1 MVVSHYRSRQTETGS
16 LYKSYR
22 GRRLSELGTAPVM
35 TKIADRKTKTQ
46 RTRGGNDKT
55 RTLSENTANLYN
67 TKAKKFEKAE
77 IQNVIE
83 APANINYV
91 RRNILVKGTIV
102 QTSKG
107 KAKITNRPGQEGVIN
122 AVLIE

>member
-22 GRRLSELGTAPVM
+22 GRRLSELGNAPAM
-35 TKIADRKTKTQ
+35 TKIAEKKTKVM
-46 RTRGGNDKT
+46 RTRGGNAKT
-55 RTLSENTANLYN
+55 RTLSANTANLYN
-67 TKAKKFEKAE
+67 TKTKKYEKAD

-107 KAKITNRPGQEGVIN
+107 KARISNRPGQEGVVN